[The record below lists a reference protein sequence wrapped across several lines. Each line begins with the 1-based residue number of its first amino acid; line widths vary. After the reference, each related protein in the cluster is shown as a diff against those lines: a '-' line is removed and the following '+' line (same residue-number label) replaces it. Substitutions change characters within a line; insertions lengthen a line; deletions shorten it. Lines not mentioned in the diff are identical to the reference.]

1 MYRYIKLKS
10 RMFQSCMDRK
20 RFLYIWNKLLLSSK
34 SAVKF
39 FSSDSGIARKMNPN
53 RNKFLVWLVIRLT
66 FCSLKARLYRRFLSR
81 QLDVICFGLKL
92 QLQNDTWKP
101 GAVFSAICRR
111 DIAGVSNMFEAWC
124 NFSATKIAWSCRD
137 KNRKCKLAF
146 RQY

>member
-39 FSSDSGIARKMNPN
+39 FLRIPASLVKWFKIGTSFSCGQSVALHFRLMPVYTGDFCRGNSMQFVAGLSCNFKMARGNQ
-53 RNKFLVWLVIRLT
+53 V
-66 FCSLKARLYRRFLSR
+66 RFSVR
-81 QLDVICFGLKL
+81 FV
-92 QLQNDTWKP
+92 T
-101 GAVFSAICRR
+101 AI
-111 DIAGVSNMFEAWC
+111 IAGVSNMFEAWC
-124 NFSATKIAWSCRD
+124 KFSATKIAWSCRD

-146 RQY
+146 R